1 MTYYQPPNQQQ
12 PQYPQ
17 QPQYQQS
24 PKKEKKEGFLRRNGG
39 LLSVGASL
47 ATILTLFLTL
57 GQQSSS
63 TTPTDTSTSTSQ
75 ASVGYS
81 SAVQQSYMNSCE
93 AVNGIDNA
101 LGCQCLLT
109 WFENNISVQEFQTDL
124 AQQADTGT
132 VPEDA
137 TRANAA
143 CNGF

>member
-1 MTYYQPPNQQQ
+1 VTYYQPPNQQQ

-17 QPQYQQS
+17 QPQYRQS
-24 PKKEKKEGFLRRNGG
+24 PEKPKKEGFLRRNGG
-39 LLSVGASL
+39 LLGVGASL

-57 GQQSSS
+57 GQQGGS
-63 TTPTDTSTSTSQ
+63 TTPPDTPTSTSQ
-75 ASVGYS
+75 ASTGYS
-81 SAVQQSYMNSCE
+81 QAVQQSYMSSCE
-93 AVNGIDNA
+93 AANGIGNA
-101 LGCQCLLT
+101 SGCQCLLT

-143 CNGF
+143 CDGF